1 MRGPSD
7 GEKEFSVV
15 DRILINDSLHVGR
28 PLYRHQLRSLSPSVV
43 EMQQAKLR
51 VMKNKQEFILR
62 LEKQEAINSLNRF
75 VDRRFDRTTQ
85 VWSSALEHNILMFVL
100 EGEVTVSGG
109 DSTENFSETLN
120 HPKVALLPKNSAIC
134 AEFTPGCR
142 VLTYS
147 FDTLLPVDSSIY
159 EGLQIADNKHDK
171 LAETSIPESL
181 LPELVNITQNIGA
194 INSTETLAFLSIRKV
209 IDALRKALPPTKSA
223 ELFAV
228 GGSKL
233 ASEIGKYRRFIE
245 NRTNLTTKFVDV
257 VF

>member
-1 MRGPSD
+1 MPLERFSRREKGP
-7 GEKEFSVV
+7 G
-15 DRILINDSLHVGR
+15 ND
-28 PLYRHQLRSLSPSVV
+28 V

-51 VMKNKQEFILR
+51 VMKNKQEFILK
-62 LEKQEAINSLNRF
+62 LEKQEAISSLNRF

-100 EGEVTVSGG
+100 DGEVTVSGG

-120 HPKVALLPKNSAIC
+120 HSKVALLPKDSAIC
-134 AEFTPGCR
+134 AEFAPGCR

-147 FDTLLPVDSSIY
+147 FDSLLPVDSSIY
-159 EGLQIADNKHDK
+159 EDLQITDSKNNRMV
-171 LAETSIPESL
+171 SMNIPESL
-181 LPELVNITQNIGA
+181 LPELVNIIQNIGA

-209 IDALRKALPPTKSA
+209 TAALQKALPPAKSA

-245 NRTNLTTKFVDV
+245 NRTNLTTKLADV
-257 VF
+257 IF

>member
-1 MRGPSD
+1 
-7 GEKEFSVV
+7 
-15 DRILINDSLHVGR
+15 
-28 PLYRHQLRSLSPSVV
+28 
-43 EMQQAKLR
+43 MQQAKLR
-51 VMKNKQEFILR
+51 VMKNKQEFILK
-62 LEKQEAINSLNRF
+62 LEKQEEISSPNRF

-85 VWSSALEHNILMFVL
+85 VWSGALENNILMFVL
-100 EGEVTVSGG
+100 EGKVTVSGG
-109 DSTENFSETLN
+109 DSTENFSVTLN

-134 AEFTPGCR
+134 AEFAPGSR

-147 FDTLLPVDSSIY
+147 FDSLLPVDGSIY
-159 EGLQIADNKHDK
+159 DGLQTTDNKYDR
-171 LAETSIPESL
+171 LVETSIPESL

-209 IDALRKALPPTKSA
+209 TAALQKALPPTKSA
-223 ELFAV
+223 QLFAV

-245 NRTNLTTKFVDV
+245 NRTNLTTKFADV